1 MGQETMEERKGK
13 IGERNSNA
21 SWLCSRDRQTYNI
34 GLPSVVWRHKGSM
47 WLLILAVSHMDPP
60 TCASSDTLV
69 CPNTHTHSNHS
80 PQSTSATSMATT
92 TIYSPSPVQASCDKA
107 LRAGRDFQ
115 RWRAV
120 CGRGQLFETG
130 SEMPTWPPYLRPS
143 NPWETITEARAFDVS
158 TAVKAKTGIEINRG
172 SRRRGQSFFLL
183 LGGGVSP
190 FEGWVSL
197 KKEKYLEERLQ
208 TEQKEIKN
216 QVRSDPMRE
225 AGISSLLHQTR
236 CNCKIGLNT

>member
-1 MGQETMEERKGK
+1 MEERKEK

-21 SWLCSRDRQTYNI
+21 SSCSRDRQTYNI

-47 WLLILAVSHMDPP
+47 WLLILAVSHMDP
-60 TCASSDTLV
+60 TYLCKLWHSRAHK
-69 CPNTHTHSNHS
+69 HTHAQQPLPTEHLSHLNGNNGD
-80 PQSTSATSMATT
+80 
-92 TIYSPSPVQASCDKA
+92 IYSPPPGGQASCHKA
-107 LRAGRDFQ
+107 LSTGRDFQ

-130 SEMPTWPPYLRPS
+130 SEMPTWPLYLRPFG
-143 NPWETITEARAFDVS
+143 PWETITEAYDVS
-158 TAVKAKTGIEINRG
+158 TAVKAKTGVEINRG
-172 SRRRGQSFFLL
+172 SRRRWQSFFLL

-190 FEGWVSL
+190 FDGWASL
-197 KKEKYLEERLQ
+197 KKEKYLEEGLQ

-225 AGISSLLHQTR
+225 SGITSLFHQTR